1 MLRHLNEVPQA
12 PERTVVIGSGGFVGG
27 ALMRALKSAGAPALA
42 LARKEIDL
50 LAPGAAER
58 LRTALN
64 PGDAVVAV
72 AARAPC
78 KDMAMMID
86 NMVMTQT
93 MIEALARLPV
103 AHVLNI
109 SSDAVYADAP
119 VPLSE
124 ESPTAPTSL
133 HGAMHLAREL
143 AFKDTIKSPLAI
155 LRPTLIYGADDPHN
169 GYGPNRFRRLANA
182 GTDIVLF
189 GEGEERRDHV
199 LIEDVAEIILRVLK
213 SRSTGVLN
221 VASGEVHSFRKVAE
235 LVVAASPRKAAI
247 KGSMRKGPM
256 PHDGYRPFDI
266 AAAHAAFPDFVYA
279 TLAKGIA
286 KAQQDM
292 TARAA
297 PSPSMAGT

>member
-1 MLRHLNEVPQA
+1 VLRHLNEVPQA
-12 PERTVVIGSGGFVGG
+12 PKRTVVIGSGGFVGS
-27 ALMRALKSAGAPALA
+27 ALMRALESAGAPALG
-42 LARKEIDL
+42 LGRKEIDL
-50 LAPGAAER
+50 SAPGAEER
-58 LRTALN
+58 LCTALN

-78 KDMAMMID
+78 KDLAMMID
-86 NMVMTQT
+86 NMVITRT
-93 MIEALARLPV
+93 MIETLARLPV
-103 AHVLNI
+103 AHVINI

-133 HGAMHLAREL
+133 HGVMHLAREL

-155 LRPTLIYGADDPHN
+155 LRPTLLYGADDPHN

-182 GTDIVLF
+182 GTEIVLF
-189 GEGEERRDHV
+189 GDGEERRDYV
-199 LIEDVAEIILRVLK
+199 LIDDVAEIILRVLK

-221 VASGEVHSFRKVAE
+221 IASGEVHSFRKAAE
-235 LVVAASPRKAAI
+235 LVVAASPRKVAI
-247 KGSMRKGPM
+247 KGSVRNGPM
-256 PHDGYRPFDI
+256 PHNGYRPFDV
-266 AAAHAAFPDFVYA
+266 AATRAAFPDFAY
-279 TLAKGIA
+279 TLLAKGIA
-286 KAQQDM
+286 KVQEDM

>member
-1 MLRHLNEVPQA
+1 VLRHLNEVPQA
-12 PERTVVIGSGGFVGG
+12 PKRTVVIGSGGFVGS
-27 ALMRALKSAGAPALA
+27 ALMRALKSAGAPALG
-42 LARKEIDL
+42 LGRKEIDL
-50 LAPGAAER
+50 SAPGAAER

-64 PGDAVVAV
+64 PRDAVVAV

-78 KDMAMMID
+78 QDMAMMID
-86 NMVMTQT
+86 NMVMTRT
-93 MIEALARLPV
+93 MIETLAHLPV
-103 AHVLNI
+103 AHVINI

-143 AFKDTIKSPLAI
+143 AFKDRIKSPLAI

-182 GTDIVLF
+182 GTEIVLF
-189 GEGEERRDHV
+189 GDGEERRDYV
-199 LIEDVAEIILRVLK
+199 LIDDVAEIILRVLK

-221 VASGEVHSFRKVAE
+221 IASGEVHSFRKAAE
-235 LVVAASPRKAAI
+235 LVVAASPRKVVI
-247 KGSMRKGPM
+247 KGSVRNGPM
-256 PHDGYRPFDI
+256 PHNGYRPFDV
-266 AAAHAAFPDFVYA
+266 AATRAAFPDFAY
-279 TLAKGIA
+279 TLLAKGIA
-286 KAQQDM
+286 KVQEDM

>member
-1 MLRHLNEVPQA
+1 VLRHLNEVLQV
-12 PERTVVIGSGGFVGG
+12 PERTVVIGSGGFVGS
-27 ALMRALKSAGAPALA
+27 ALMRTLKRAGASALG

-50 LAPGAAER
+50 SAPGAAER
-58 LRTALN
+58 LRAALN
-64 PGDAVVAV
+64 PGDAVVTV

-86 NMVMTQT
+86 NMVMTRT

-103 AHVLNI
+103 THVVNI
-109 SSDAVYADAP
+109 SSDAIYADAA

-143 AFKDTIKSPLAI
+143 GFKDTIKSPLAM

-221 VASGEVHSFRKVAE
+221 IASGEVHSFREAAE
-235 LVVAASPRKAAI
+235 LVVAASPRKVAI
-247 KGSMRKGPM
+247 KGSVRKGPM
-256 PHDGYRPFDI
+256 PHNGYRPFDT
-266 AAAHAAFPDFVYA
+266 AAARAAFPDFVC
-279 TLAKGIA
+279 TPLAKGIA
-286 KAQQDM
+286 KAQHNM
-292 TARAA
+292 TAREA
-297 PSPSMAGT
+297 PSPGMAGT

>member
-12 PERTVVIGSGGFVGG
+12 PERTVVIGSGGFVGS
-27 ALMRALKSAGAPALA
+27 ALMRALKSAGAPALG

-50 LAPGAAER
+50 SAPGAAER

-103 AHVLNI
+103 AHLVNI

-155 LRPTLIYGADDPHN
+155 LRPTLIYGADDPHS

-199 LIEDVAEIILRVLK
+199 LIDDVAEIILRVLK

-221 VASGEVHSFRKVAE
+221 IASGEVHSFRKAAE
-235 LVVAASPRKAAI
+235 LVVAASPHEVAI
-247 KGSMRKGPM
+247 KGSVRKGPM
-256 PHDGYRPFDI
+256 PHNGYRPFDI
-266 AAAHAAFPDFVYA
+266 AATRAAFPDFVY
-279 TLAKGIA
+279 TPLAKGIA
-286 KAQQDM
+286 KSQQDM
-292 TARAA
+292 TACAA
-297 PSPSMAGT
+297 PSPGMAGT